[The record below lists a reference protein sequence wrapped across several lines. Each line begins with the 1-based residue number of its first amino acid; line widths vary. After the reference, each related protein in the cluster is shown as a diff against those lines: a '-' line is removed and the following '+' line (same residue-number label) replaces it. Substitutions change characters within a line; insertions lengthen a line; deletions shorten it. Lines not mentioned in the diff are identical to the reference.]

1 METYQFKLAEI
12 PRIKDSLVSP
22 FKNSFCL
29 NLKLMTYIE
38 DGIFDSTYKNNL
50 IFLNESTNEFIHF
63 QLGKI
68 SSFLEINEKVER
80 IFKSQIDH
88 NNFTVWF
95 ETYILYIYQI

>member
-38 DGIFDSTYKNNL
+38 DGIFDSSYKNNL

-68 SSFLEINEKVER
+68 SNFLEINEKVER
-80 IFKSQIDH
+80 IFKSQMNYSDSK
-88 NNFTVWF
+88 
-95 ETYILYIYQI
+95 E

>member
-1 METYQFKLAEI
+1 METYQFKLKEY
-12 PRIKDSLVSP
+12 PRVVNYFI
-22 FKNSFCL
+22 NSFCL
-29 NLKLMTYIE
+29 NLELMNYVE
-38 DGIFDSTYKNNL
+38 DGLPDCDHKHNL

-63 QLGKI
+63 QLGKV

-95 ETYILYIYQI
+95 ETHILYIYQI